1 MTLYKNKYRVETT
14 RLPDYDYSGIGYYFV
29 IICTKDVIPF
39 FGNIKDEKVIL
50 SEIGKFAEKYWWE
63 IPFHFQNVKIDEY
76 IIMPNHIHG
85 IVVFEDVDD
94 FSNVKTQH
102 AASKDQKNINKTRS
116 HLERDAA
123 CCVFTLNKKQNRSLP
138 KSGSLSSIIRS
149 FKSAVTKNCR
159 DNGFTQF
166 EWLPRFYEHII
177 RSEKSFEKIRKYII
191 TNPVAW
197 KMDEYF
203 II

>member
-29 IICTKDVIPF
+29 IICTKDKIPF

-50 SEIGKFAEKYWWE
+50 SEIGKFAEKYWME
-63 IPFHFQNVKIDEY
+63 IPLHFQNVKIDEY

-94 FSNVKTQH
+94 LSNVKTQH
-102 AASKDQKNINKTRS
+102 AASKDQKNINKAQS

-123 CCVFTLNKKQNRSLP
+123 C
-138 KSGSLSSIIRS
+138 
-149 FKSAVTKNCR
+149 
-159 DNGFTQF
+159 
-166 EWLPRFYEHII
+166 
-177 RSEKSFEKIRKYII
+177 
-191 TNPVAW
+191 
-197 KMDEYF
+197 
-203 II
+203 